1 MVTEIV
7 EYFLDKLPEMD
18 PALLTHLM
26 KSLIYGIK
34 HSIFPISSC
43 AFDAIVSI
51 GFFAW
56 FEATKFGSEKIQF
69 MANHL
74 DFLLQQTF
82 QYIIFED
89 FDSDLVSHAGDG
101 LFGLAMARQDTF
113 RMAVEQLLSQQRNVN
128 VQQKLS
134 IEFHALTKI
143 MMQVAEMQHED
154 IKNGTLSVGFGDFY
168 GTNKTLKFFKVNC
181 SIYTKEYQKQF
192 FIFVMHVRGIIR
204 VK

>member
-1 MVTEIV
+1 
-7 EYFLDKLPEMD
+7 
-18 PALLTHLM
+18 M

-34 HSIFPISSC
+34 HTIFTISSC

-56 FEATKFGSEKIQF
+56 FEATKFGNEKIHF

-89 FDSDLVSHAGDG
+89 FDSDIVSHAGDA
-101 LFGLAMARQDTF
+101 LFGLAMARQDTY
-113 RMAVEQLLSQQRNVN
+113 RMLVEQLLSQQRNSG
-128 VQQKLS
+128 VQGKLS

-154 IKNGTLSVGFGDFY
+154 IKGGKLSIGFGDFY
-168 GTNKTLKFFKVNC
+168 GTNKTLKFFKVYC
-181 SIYTKEYQKQF
+181 FIYTKEYQKQF
-192 FIFVMHVRGIIR
+192 FVFVMHIRGILR